1 MTKFYGFILNFI
13 AERED
18 KLLEQRVC
26 ICGFNW
32 TGVFSNIALSAPGT
46 DLEFQGTQRLRMAW
60 FLVSEDWHSVVSF
73 AVSRTIW
80 GLIQSCP

>member
-32 TGVFSNIALSAPGT
+32 TGVFSNIALHQALTLNFRG
-46 DLEFQGTQRLRMAW
+46 LRGYAW
-60 FLVSEDWHSVVSF
+60 RGF
-73 AVSRTIW
+73 
-80 GLIQSCP
+80 